1 MRESFL
7 FSSEEIMFSYC
18 CREDRSFFAT
28 MPPSRA
34 TASSRTTA
42 KTAFNT
48 PDKAK
53 TRFLCAES
61 RRRFRSLR
69 RSKKRRNTV
78 TSVALLSRISAEEM
92 RAHLHDSKDLWSTT
106 LHQTL
111 LCNCIEG
118 EDDESDCAFHFQYM
132 PMRNRIEVPRMLCE
146 ARKCKYA
153 LELVGFVPWG
163 SDVKTTTPYGKT
175 PTLKNYDKTKTKD
188 LAHEKPIARYL
199 ASKLQLFGRDEDE
212 RAKIDEVYEQ
222 HWSTLRNNGLTHQG
236 ENFDM
241 DQLLAITDRE
251 LDETPRFQ
259 DMRRVNS
266 FSPSQRSLASLRVFD
281 EILLQNQ
288 SMYLV
293 GDALSLCDIA
303 LFETA
308 YELFR
313 EESADFDIA
322 ERFNLKYLERFLAH
336 IEDEHPTLREYM
348 KSARRVPRY
357 KRPGYVYINE

>member
-1 MRESFL
+1 
-7 FSSEEIMFSYC
+7 
-18 CREDRSFFAT
+18 

-34 TASSRTTA
+34 TASSRTTT
-42 KTAFNT
+42 KTAFHA
-48 PDKAK
+48 PVKAK
-53 TRFLCAES
+53 TRFLCIES

-69 RSKKRRNTV
+69 RSSKRRNTV

-153 LELVGFVPWG
+153 LELVGFVPW
-163 SDVKTTTPYGKT
+163 SDLKITTPYGKT

-199 ASKLQLFGRDEDE
+199 ASKLQFFGRDEDE

-241 DQLLAITDRE
+241 DLLLAITDRE
-251 LDETPRFQ
+251 IDETPRFQ

-281 EILLQNQ
+281 EILLQHQ

>member
-1 MRESFL
+1 MQSNNTNHDDKEEGAEGIKVLSYFCRPPPPSAPIFYFFIIRPRHYSFCHQNT
-7 FSSEEIMFSYC
+7 SKIEIMFSYC

-34 TASSRTTA
+34 TASSRTTT
-42 KTAFNT
+42 KTAHT
-48 PDKAK
+48 PDKSK
-53 TRFLCAES
+53 TGFLCTES

-69 RSKKRRNTV
+69 RSSKRRNTV

-163 SDVKTTTPYGKT
+163 SDVKVTTPYGKT
-175 PTLKNYDKTKTKD
+175 PTLKNYDKTRTKD

-199 ASKLQLFGRDEDE
+199 ASKLQFFGRDEDE

-222 HWSTLRNNGLTHQG
+222 HWSLLWNNGLTHQG

-241 DQLLAITDRE
+241 NQMLAITDRE
-251 LDETPRFQ
+251 IDETPRFQ

-308 YELFR
+308 YELSR
-313 EESADFDIA
+313 
-322 ERFNLKYLERFLAH
+322 
-336 IEDEHPTLREYM
+336 
-348 KSARRVPRY
+348 
-357 KRPGYVYINE
+357 